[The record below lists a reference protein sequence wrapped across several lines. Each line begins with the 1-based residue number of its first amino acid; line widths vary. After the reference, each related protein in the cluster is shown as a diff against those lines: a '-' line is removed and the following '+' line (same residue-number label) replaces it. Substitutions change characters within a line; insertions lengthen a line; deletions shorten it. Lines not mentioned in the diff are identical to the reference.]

1 MACNVLHW
9 IPYFT
14 AFLCYTLCRLPPTYD
29 ASFHDAERVQKM
41 LYRPL
46 GSTGL
51 DVSILSFGRYFV
63 SCSSPFLVL
72 NINVSRSV
80 YIIDLSIDIDHFLL
94 HIIFMSSVQAPSSL
108 GVEYQAHLDL

>member
-1 MACNVLHW
+1 MSSNGLLCFLCKGCLWLVIYL
-9 IPYFT
+9 IEFLILL
-14 AFLCYTLCRLPPTYD
+14 LCYTLCRLPPTYN

-63 SCSSPFLVL
+63 SSSSF
-72 NINVSRSV
+72 S
-80 YIIDLSIDIDHFLL
+80 
-94 HIIFMSSVQAPSSL
+94 
-108 GVEYQAHLDL
+108 GVEYKCA